1 MTREFLEF
9 GFPNLGILE
18 NYNRIVKLKSNVVK
32 HYRKGNL
39 ILIFKERKL
48 YLEFLM
54 RQKNN

>member
-18 NYNRIVKLKSNVVK
+18 NYNRIEKLKSNVVK

-48 YLEFLM
+48 YLEFSM